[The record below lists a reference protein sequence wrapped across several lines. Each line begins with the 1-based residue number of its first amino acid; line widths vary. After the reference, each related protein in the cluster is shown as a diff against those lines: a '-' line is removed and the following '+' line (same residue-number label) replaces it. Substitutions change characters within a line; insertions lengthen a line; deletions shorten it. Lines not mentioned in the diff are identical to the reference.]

1 VNRLT
6 DDCMSRCL
14 SDYIKR
20 ERERDVPT
28 DRLFPPPFPW
38 EHSECAWDIYVRC
51 GISDKLML
59 LTVIAAESTIST
71 AGLVVWPSRYV
82 VQPPSRIQKNI
93 WHTVGLEIRE
103 SHPECG
109 AKIEQ

>member
-1 VNRLT
+1 VIL
-6 DDCMSRCL
+6 L
-14 SDYIKR
+14 IG
-20 ERERDVPT
+20 RDVQT

-71 AGLVVWPSRYV
+71 ADFVVQPSRYA
-82 VQPPSRIQKNI
+82 VQPPSRIQKNV
-93 WHTVGLEIRE
+93 WHTVGLEART
-103 SHPECG
+103 SHPG
-109 AKIEQ
+109 DGTKIIK